1 MCRLFGFRSKV
12 ASGVHASLVGA
23 ENALMVQS
31 QIHPDGWGVAY
42 YRSGAPH
49 LIKSVSSAIDD
60 SLFRRIS
67 GVVSSETVIAH
78 IRRATEGDLS
88 VVNTH
93 PFQYGK
99 WVFAHNGHIRDFP
112 KYRKPLLGLV
122 DEELSRFILGDTDSE
137 VIFFVLLS
145 YLLKHNLLE
154 QGDVTNELIRSV
166 IATAIDDIVDIIG
179 PYRLVDD
186 GDPTQTYLSFLLSN
200 GELVAAH
207 HGGKDLY
214 YSSHKTHCSQRDSC
228 TSLSFSCENP
238 VKKGPVHHLL
248 FSSEPLGGENVWL
261 KMNPGDIV
269 VADKVMNL
277 GLYLKSSKA

>member
-23 ENALMVQS
+23 DNALMVQS
-31 QIHPDGWGVAY
+31 QEHPDGWGVAY

-49 LIKSVSSAIDD
+49 LVKSASSAVDD
-60 SLFRRIS
+60 SLFRQIS

-99 WVFAHNGHIRDFP
+99 WVFAHNGHIRNFS
-112 KYRKPLLGLV
+112 KFRKPLLALV
-122 DEELSRFILGDTDSE
+122 DHELSRFILGDTDSE

-145 YLLKHNLLE
+145 HLLRRNILE
-154 QGDVTNELIRSV
+154 SNDIPNSLIHSV
-166 IATAIDDIVDIIG
+166 IADSVRDIVGIVG
-179 PYRLVDD
+179 PYRTVDD

-200 GELVAAH
+200 GGVVVGH

-214 YSSHKTHCSQRDSC
+214 YSSHKSRCSERDTC
-228 TSLSFSCENP
+228 PSLSHSCENP
-238 VKKGPVHHLL
+238 VDSGPIHHLL
-248 FSSEPLGGENVWL
+248 FSSEPLGGENIWV
-261 KMNPGDIV
+261 KMNPGDIIG
-269 VADKVMNL
+269 ADESMNL
-277 GLYLKSSKA
+277 GRDSARLSK